1 MSLNLLI
8 KEWRL
13 GAHPNLII
21 FMLMG
26 PLVLVP
32 AYPLSMIWLFLTI
45 GVFISFTYNRET
57 GDLTY
62 TANLPVSR
70 NQLVLGKFLLVG
82 SAQIISLVVTT
93 IFIVVRQLLQYH
105 QNPVGLNA
113 NVMLLAVGFLFAAG
127 FNLTFMPAFFKA
139 PRRVGH
145 AYLLSMPILLV
156 LALVTEAL
164 PHFPGLYWL
173 AATGVTQWQ
182 QVPWLMVA
190 ILIYGVATGW
200 SLHRCQSY
208 FSKVD
213 L

>member
-1 MSLNLLI
+1 MTLNLLI

-45 GVFISFTYNRET
+45 GIFISFTYNRET

-70 NQLVLGKFLLVG
+70 NQLVLGKFLLVET
-82 SAQIISLVVTT
+82 AQIFSLIVTA
-93 IFIVVRQLLQYH
+93 IFIVLRQILPYH

-127 FNLTFMPAFFKA
+127 FNLSFLPTFFKA

-156 LALVTEAL
+156 LAIVAEAL
-164 PHFPGLYWL
+164 PHFSGLCWL
-173 AATGVTQWQ
+173 AATGVAQWQ
-182 QVPWLMVA
+182 QVPWLLIA
-190 ILIYGVATGW
+190 ILIYCMATGW
-200 SLHRCQSY
+200 SLHQCQAR

>member
-70 NQLVLGKFLLVG
+70 NQLVLGKFLLV
-82 SAQIISLVVTT
+82 ARHKSLV
-93 IFIVVRQLLQYH
+93 
-105 QNPVGLNA
+105 
-113 NVMLLAVGFLFAAG
+113 
-127 FNLTFMPAFFKA
+127 
-139 PRRVGH
+139 
-145 AYLLSMPILLV
+145 
-156 LALVTEAL
+156 
-164 PHFPGLYWL
+164 
-173 AATGVTQWQ
+173 
-182 QVPWLMVA
+182 
-190 ILIYGVATGW
+190 
-200 SLHRCQSY
+200 
-208 FSKVD
+208 
-213 L
+213 

>member
-1 MSLNLLI
+1 MTLNLLI

-62 TANLPVSR
+62 TANLPITR
-70 NQLVLGKFLLVG
+70 NQLVLGKFLLVS
-82 SAQIISLVVTT
+82 SAQIISLIVTAL
-93 IFIVVRQLLQYH
+93 FIVLRQVLPYH

-113 NVMLLAVGFLFAAG
+113 NVMLLAVGLLFAAG
-127 FNLTFMPAFFKA
+127 FNLTFLPAFFKS

-145 AYLLSMPILLV
+145 AYLLSMPLLLV
-156 LALVTEAL
+156 LAIVAEAL

-173 AATGVTQWQ
+173 TATGVAQWR
-182 QVPWLMVA
+182 QVPWLLVA
-190 ILIYGVATGW
+190 ILIDSVATCW
-200 SLHRCQSY
+200 SLYRCQKH